1 MNDDVD
7 GKNNENSFREMEE
20 YNILLHEKAEAF
32 KNLAKALN
40 DNYERHLTKT
50 RQADEDTRKS
60 KPETK

>member
-1 MNDDVD
+1 MNDDD

-40 DNYERHLTKT
+40 DNYERHLTRT
-50 RQADEDTRKS
+50 RHADEDTREN